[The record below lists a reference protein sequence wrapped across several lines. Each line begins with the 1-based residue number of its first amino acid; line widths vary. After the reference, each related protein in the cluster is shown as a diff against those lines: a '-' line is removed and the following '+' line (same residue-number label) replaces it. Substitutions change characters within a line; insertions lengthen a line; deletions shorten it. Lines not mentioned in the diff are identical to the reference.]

1 MLTFTVCCLHDE
13 ASFVIRWAFPLKF
26 FLPAGSSWTSY
37 VNTMFHPWFFNRI
50 FTLVARLFQEM
61 PVSIFLAEYP
71 NFDSTIYLL
80 QLDGFLRLAHFM
92 LFFWALNFF
101 HQTTWM
107 RLRII
112 HTLVECSNFTLIH
125 LDYFLINYYL
135 AFLNI

>member
-1 MLTFTVCCLHDE
+1 
-13 ASFVIRWAFPLKF
+13 
-26 FLPAGSSWTSY
+26 
-37 VNTMFHPWFFNRI
+37 
-50 FTLVARLFQEM
+50 
-61 PVSIFLAEYP
+61 
-71 NFDSTIYLL
+71 
-80 QLDGFLRLAHFM
+80 M
-92 LFFWALNFF
+92 LFFWALHFF